1 MTKKILLAFVAIFSV
16 LMTNAQ
22 GSATAEELL
31 KETCARAAKNNKKV
45 MVIFT
50 ASWCGWCHRMKKNM
64 EEADVKLFFN
74 QQFETLLITVLE
86 SPDKKNLETPGGAA
100 FFTKYGG
107 DGQGI
112 PFWLVFDKDGNLL
125 ADSMKPDGSPAGK
138 VNTGCPYEKD
148 EVAYFIEVLKKHT
161 GLNDEQLQ
169 IISQR
174 FIKKAE

>member
-1 MTKKILLAFVAIFSV
+1 MTKKLLLAIAAILSV
-16 LMTNAQ
+16 LYSTAQ
-22 GSATAEELL
+22 SAATADDLL
-31 KETCARAAKNNKKV
+31 KEACSRAGKENKKV

-64 EEADVKLFFN
+64 EEADVKPFFN

-86 SPDKKNLETPGGAA
+86 SPDKKSLETPGGAA

-107 DGQGI
+107 DGKGI
-112 PFWLVFDKDGNLL
+112 PFWLVFDKNGNLL
-125 ADSMKPDGSPAGK
+125 ADSMKPDGSPEGK
-138 VNTGCPYEKD
+138 ANTGCPYEKD
-148 EVAYFIEVLKKHT
+148 EVAYFIEVLKKT
-161 GLNDEQLQ
+161 TTLNEDQLR

>member
-1 MTKKILLAFVAIFSV
+1 MKKKILLAFVAILTV
-16 LMTNAQ
+16 LYSTAQ
-22 GSATAEELL
+22 STATAEELL
-31 KETCARAAKNNKKV
+31 KEACTRAGKENKKV

-64 EEADVKLFFN
+64 EEADVKPFFS

-107 DGQGI
+107 DGKGI

-125 ADSMKPDGSPAGK
+125 ADSMKPDGSPTGK
-138 VNTGCPYEKD
+138 VNTGCPYEKE
-148 EVAYFIEVLKKHT
+148 EVAYFIEVLKKT
-161 GLNDEQLQ
+161 TSLNDEQLQ
-169 IISQR
+169 VISKR
-174 FIKKAE
+174 FTKKAE

>member
-1 MTKKILLAFVAIFSV
+1 MTKKILLAFVAIFSIFCV
-16 LMTNAQ
+16 SAQ
-22 GSATAEELL
+22 GTASAEDLL
-31 KETCARAAKNNKKV
+31 KEACAKAGKENKKV

-64 EEADVKLFFN
+64 DEADVKPFFN

-86 SPDKKNLETPGGAA
+86 SPDKKSLETPGGAA

-107 DGQGI
+107 DGKGI
-112 PFWLVFDKDGNLL
+112 PFWLVFDKNGNLL
-125 ADSMKPDGSPAGK
+125 ADSMKPDGSPEGK
-138 VNTGCPYEKD
+138 ANTGCPYEKD
-148 EVAYFIEVLKKHT
+148 EVAYFIEVLKKT
-161 GLNDEQLQ
+161 TTLNEDQLQ

>member
-1 MTKKILLAFVAIFSV
+1 MALLPMLRSA
-16 LMTNAQ
+16 AQ
-22 GSATAEELL
+22 GTATAEELL
-31 KETCARAAKNNKKV
+31 KEACTRAGKANKKV

-64 EEADVKLFFN
+64 EEADVKPFFN

-86 SPDKKNLETPGGAA
+86 SPDKKSLETPGGAV

-107 DGQGI
+107 DGKGI
-112 PFWLVFDKDGNLL
+112 PFWLVFDKNGNLL
-125 ADSMKPDGSPAGK
+125 ADSMKPDGSPEGK
-138 VNTGCPYEKD
+138 ANTGCPYEKD
-148 EVAYFIEVLKKHT
+148 EVAYFIEVLKKT
-161 GLNDEQLQ
+161 TTLNEDQLR